1 MADFASV
8 MDRLEAVRVLLLE
21 ERALLEQSDIGGLES
36 LLVRKEAAMRL
47 LAGKGLTDDG
57 LPADSIADEGDL
69 SEHEKNQLQELF
81 AVLRRENEIN
91 GVLIE
96 AAVQRSRTLGS
107 LVAATTAATSVY
119 GERGRMRGPGAGTR
133 LTRTA

>member
-1 MADFASV
+1 

-47 LAGKGLTDDG
+47 LAGQGLTDEG
-57 LPADSIADEGDL
+57 LPADSGVDESDL
-69 SEHEKNQLQELF
+69 SEQEKNQLQERF

-91 GVLIE
+91 GALIE
-96 AAVQRSRTLGS
+96 AAVQRSKTLGS
-107 LVAATTAATSVY
+107 LVASSSATSVY
-119 GERGRMRGPGAGTR
+119 GERGRMRGPSAGTR

>member
-47 LAGKGLTDDG
+47 LAGKGLTDEG
-57 LPADSIADEGDL
+57 LPADSSADEGDL
-69 SEHEKNQLQELF
+69 SEHEKNQLQERF

-107 LVAATTAATSVY
+107 LVAATSATSVY
-119 GERGRMRGPGAGTR
+119 GERGRMRGPSAGAR

>member
-47 LAGKGLTDDG
+47 LAGQGLTDEG
-57 LPADSIADEGDL
+57 LPADSGVDESDL
-69 SEHEKNQLQELF
+69 SEQEKNQLQERF

-91 GVLIE
+91 GALIE
-96 AAVQRSRTLGS
+96 AAVQRSKTLGS
-107 LVAATTAATSVY
+107 LVASSSATSVY
-119 GERGRMRGPGAGTR
+119 GERGRMRGPSAGTR

>member
-8 MDRLEAVRVLLLE
+8 RDRLEAVRVLLLE

-36 LLVRKEAAMRL
+36 LLVRKESAML
-47 LAGKGLTDDG
+47 LLGGEGRSDAS
-57 LPADSIADEGDL
+57 LPADSRVDESAF
-69 SEHEKNQLQELF
+69 SEHEKNQLQEQF

-91 GVLIE
+91 GALIE

-107 LVAATTAATSVY
+107 LVAATSATSVY
-119 GERGRMRGPGAGTR
+119 GERGRMRGPSAGTR

>member
-1 MADFASV
+1 
-8 MDRLEAVRVLLLE
+8 MDRLEAVRMLLLE

-36 LLVRKEAAMRL
+36 LLVRKEDAMRL
-47 LAGKGLTDDG
+47 LSGRGLTDEG
-57 LPADSIADEGDL
+57 LPADSNADQIDF
-69 SEHEKNQLQELF
+69 SEQEKNQLQEQF

-91 GVLIE
+91 GALIE

-107 LVAATTAATSVY
+107 LVASTSATSVY
-119 GERGRMRGPGAGTR
+119 GERGRMRGPSAGTR

>member
-36 LLVRKEAAMRL
+36 LLVRKEAAMQL
-47 LAGKGLTDDG
+47 LGGKGLTDDG
-57 LPADSIADEGDL
+57 LPGDSSAVEGDL
-69 SEHEKNQLQELF
+69 SEHEKSQLQERF

-91 GVLIE
+91 GALIE

-107 LVAATTAATSVY
+107 LVAATSATSVY
-119 GERGRMRGPGAGTR
+119 GERGRMRGPSAGTR

>member
-47 LAGKGLTDDG
+47 LGGESRLDAGVT
-57 LPADSIADEGDL
+57 ADSSTDEIDL
-69 SEHEKNQLQELF
+69 SEHEKNQLQEQF

-91 GVLIE
+91 GALIE

-107 LVAATTAATSVY
+107 LVAATSATSVY
-119 GERGRMRGPGAGTR
+119 GERGRMRGPSAGTR

>member
-1 MADFASV
+1 VADFASV

-36 LLVRKEAAMRL
+36 LLVRKEAAMQL
-47 LAGKGLTDDG
+47 LGGKGLTDDG
-57 LPADSIADEGDL
+57 LPGDSSAAEGDL
-69 SEHEKNQLQELF
+69 SEHEKSQLQERF

-91 GVLIE
+91 GALIE

-107 LVAATTAATSVY
+107 LVAATSATSVY
-119 GERGRMRGPGAGTR
+119 GERGRMRGPSAGTR

>member
-1 MADFASV
+1 MADFSSV
-8 MDRLEAVRVLLLE
+8 IDRIESVRVLLLE

-36 LLVRKEAAMRL
+36 LLVRKEFAMQL
-47 LAGKGLTDDG
+47 LGGKGPPDAG
-57 LPADSIADEGDL
+57 LPAGSSALEVDL
-69 SEHEKNQLQELF
+69 SEDEKNQLQERF

-91 GVLIE
+91 GALIE

-107 LVAATTAATSVY
+107 LVAATSATSVY
-119 GERGRMRGPGAGTR
+119 GERGRMRGPSAGTR

>member
-47 LAGKGLTDDG
+47 LAGQGLTDEG
-57 LPADSIADEGDL
+57 LPADSVVDESDL
-69 SEHEKNQLQELF
+69 SEQEKNQLQERF

-91 GVLIE
+91 GALIE
-96 AAVQRSRTLGS
+96 AAVQRSKTLGS
-107 LVAATTAATSVY
+107 LVASSSATSVY
-119 GERGRMRGPGAGTR
+119 GERGRMRGPSAGTR

>member
-36 LLVRKEAAMRL
+36 LLVRKEAAMQL
-47 LAGKGLTDDG
+47 LGGRGL
-57 LPADSIADEGDL
+57 ADEGLPDDSSAEEVVF
-69 SEHEKNQLQELF
+69 SEYEKNQLQERF

-91 GVLIE
+91 GALIE

-107 LVAATTAATSVY
+107 LVAATSATSVY
-119 GERGRMRGPGAGTR
+119 GERGRMRGPSAGTR

>member
-1 MADFASV
+1 VADFASV
-8 MDRLEAVRVLLLE
+8 IERLEAVRLLLLE

-47 LAGKGLTDDG
+47 LHGKGLVDPDAPSG
-57 LPADSIADEGDL
+57 ASAVEGDL
-69 SEHEKNQLQELF
+69 SDHEKNQLQERF

-91 GVLIE
+91 GALIE
-96 AAVQRSRTLGS
+96 AAVERSRALGA
-107 LVAATTAATSVY
+107 LVAVKESTTVY
-119 GERGRMRGPGAGTR
+119 GERGRMRGPSAGTR

>member
-1 MADFASV
+1 MADFACV

-21 ERALLEQSDIGGLES
+21 ERTLLEQSDIGGLES

-47 LAGKGLTDDG
+47 LSGKGLTDEG
-57 LPADSIADEGDL
+57 LPDDSRADEGDL
-69 SEHEKNQLQELF
+69 SEDEKNQLQERF

-91 GVLIE
+91 GALIE
-96 AAVQRSRTLGS
+96 AAVQRSRALGS
-107 LVAATTAATSVY
+107 LVAATSATSVY
-119 GERGRMRGPGAGTR
+119 GERGRMRGPSAGTR

>member
-1 MADFASV
+1 

-107 LVAATTAATSVY
+107 LVAATSATSVY
-119 GERGRMRGPGAGTR
+119 GERGRMRGPSAGAR

>member
-1 MADFASV
+1 VADFAIV
-8 MDRLEAVRVLLLE
+8 MERLEAVRVLLLE

-47 LAGKGLTDDG
+47 LAGQGLTDEG
-57 LPADSIADEGDL
+57 LPADRRADEGDL
-69 SEHEKNQLQELF
+69 SEHEKNQLQEQF

-91 GVLIE
+91 GALIE
-96 AAVQRSRTLGS
+96 AAVQRSKTLGS
-107 LVAATTAATSVY
+107 LVAATSATSVY

>member
-36 LLVRKEAAMRL
+36 LLVRKEFAMQL
-47 LAGKGLTDDG
+47 LSGKGPIDAG
-57 LPADSIADEGDL
+57 LPADSNASEVDL
-69 SEHEKNQLQELF
+69 SEDEKNQLQERI

-91 GVLIE
+91 GALIE

-107 LVAATTAATSVY
+107 LVAASSATSVY
-119 GERGRMRGPGAGTR
+119 GESGRMRGPSAGTR

>member
-1 MADFASV
+1 VADFASV
-8 MDRLEAVRVLLLE
+8 MDRLDAVRVLLLE

-47 LAGKGLTDDG
+47 LAGKGLTDEG
-57 LPADSIADEGDL
+57 LPSDSSADEGDL

-107 LVAATTAATSVY
+107 LVAATAATSVY
-119 GERGRMRGPGAGTR
+119 GERGRMRGPSAGAR

>member
-1 MADFASV
+1 

-47 LAGKGLTDDG
+47 LAGQGLTDEG
-57 LPADSIADEGDL
+57 LPADGGVDESDL
-69 SEHEKNQLQELF
+69 SEQEKNQLQERF

-91 GVLIE
+91 GALIE
-96 AAVQRSRTLGS
+96 AAVQRSKTLGS
-107 LVAATTAATSVY
+107 LVASSSATSVY
-119 GERGRMRGPGAGTR
+119 GERGRMRGPSAGTR

>member
-1 MADFASV
+1 

-47 LAGKGLTDDG
+47 LAGQGLTDEG
-57 LPADSIADEGDL
+57 LPADSIADESDL
-69 SEHEKNQLQELF
+69 SEQEKNQLQERF

-91 GVLIE
+91 GALIE

-107 LVAATTAATSVY
+107 LVAATSATSVY
-119 GERGRMRGPGAGTR
+119 GERGRMRGPSAGTR

>member
-107 LVAATTAATSVY
+107 LVAATSATSVY
-119 GERGRMRGPGAGTR
+119 GERGRMRGPSAGAR

>member
-1 MADFASV
+1 V
-8 MDRLEAVRVLLLE
+8 IDRIEAVRVLLLE

-47 LAGKGLTDDG
+47 LGGKGLTDAG
-57 LPADSIADEGDL
+57 LPADGSADEVDF
-69 SEHEKNQLQELF
+69 SEHEKNQLQERF

-91 GVLIE
+91 GALIE

-107 LVAATTAATSVY
+107 LVAATSATSVY
-119 GERGRMRGPGAGTR
+119 GERGRMRGPSAGTR

>member
-36 LLVRKEAAMRL
+36 LLVRKEAAML
-47 LAGKGLTDDG
+47 LLGGKGLTEAG
-57 LPADSIADEGDL
+57 SPADGSADEVDF
-69 SEHEKNQLQELF
+69 SEDEKSQLQERF

-91 GVLIE
+91 GALIE

-107 LVAATTAATSVY
+107 LVAATSATSVY
-119 GERGRMRGPGAGTR
+119 GERGRMRGPSAGTR

>member
-1 MADFASV
+1 VADFASV

-107 LVAATTAATSVY
+107 LVAATSATSVY
-119 GERGRMRGPGAGTR
+119 GERGRMRGPSAGAR

>member
-8 MDRLEAVRVLLLE
+8 MDRLETVRALLLE

-36 LLVRKEAAMRL
+36 LLVRKEAAML
-47 LAGKGLTDDG
+47 LLGGKGLPDAG
-57 LPADSIADEGDL
+57 LAADSSADEVDF
-69 SEHEKNQLQELF
+69 SEYEKNQLQERF

-91 GVLIE
+91 GALIE

-107 LVAATTAATSVY
+107 LVAATSSTSVY
-119 GERGRMRGPGAGTR
+119 GERGRMRGPSAGTR

>member
-1 MADFASV
+1 VADFASV

-47 LAGKGLTDDG
+47 LAGKGLTDEG
-57 LPADSIADEGDL
+57 LPADSSADEGDL
-69 SEHEKNQLQELF
+69 SEHEKNQLQERF

-107 LVAATTAATSVY
+107 LVAATSATSVY
-119 GERGRMRGPGAGTR
+119 GERGRMRGPSAGAR

>member
-1 MADFASV
+1 MADFSRV

-47 LAGKGLTDDG
+47 LGVKGLADAGSSDD
-57 LPADSIADEGDL
+57 SRVDELDL
-69 SEHEKNQLQELF
+69 SEHEKNQLQEHF
-81 AVLRRENEIN
+81 AVLRRENDIN
-91 GVLIE
+91 GALIE
-96 AAVQRSRTLGS
+96 AAVLRSRTLGS
-107 LVAATTAATSVY
+107 LVASTSATSVY
-119 GERGRMRGPGAGTR
+119 GERGRIRGPSAGTR

>member
-1 MADFASV
+1 VADFASV
-8 MDRLEAVRVLLLE
+8 MDRLEAVRILLLE

-47 LAGKGLTDDG
+47 LAGKGLTDEG
-57 LPADSIADEGDL
+57 LPPDSSADEGDL
-69 SEHEKNQLQELF
+69 SEHEKNQLQERF

-107 LVAATTAATSVY
+107 LVAATSATSVY
-119 GERGRMRGPGAGTR
+119 GERGRMRGPSAGAR

>member
-1 MADFASV
+1 VADFASV

-47 LAGKGLTDDG
+47 LAGQGLTDEG
-57 LPADSIADEGDL
+57 LPADSIADESDL
-69 SEHEKNQLQELF
+69 SEQEKNQLQERF

-91 GVLIE
+91 GALIE

-107 LVAATTAATSVY
+107 LVAATSATSVY
-119 GERGRMRGPGAGTR
+119 GERGRMRGPSAGTR

>member
-1 MADFASV
+1 VADFASV

-47 LAGKGLTDDG
+47 LAGQGLTDEG
-57 LPADSIADEGDL
+57 LPADSVVDESDL
-69 SEHEKNQLQELF
+69 SEQEKNQLQERF

-91 GVLIE
+91 GALIE

-107 LVAATTAATSVY
+107 LVAATSATSVY
-119 GERGRMRGPGAGTR
+119 GERGRMRGPSAGTR

>member
-1 MADFASV
+1 MADFAIV
-8 MDRLEAVRVLLLE
+8 MERLEAVRVLLLE

-36 LLVRKEAAMRL
+36 LLVRKEAAMQL
-47 LAGKGLTDDG
+47 LAGQGLTDEG
-57 LPADSIADEGDL
+57 LPADRRADEGDL
-69 SEHEKNQLQELF
+69 SEHEKNQLQEQF

-91 GVLIE
+91 GALIE

-107 LVAATTAATSVY
+107 LVAATSATSVY
-119 GERGRMRGPGAGTR
+119 GERGRMRGPSAGTR

>member
-36 LLVRKEAAMRL
+36 LLVRKEAAMQL
-47 LAGKGLTDDG
+47 LGGKGLTDDG
-57 LPADSIADEGDL
+57 LPDDSSAVEGDL
-69 SEHEKNQLQELF
+69 SEHEKSQLQERF

-91 GVLIE
+91 GALIE

-107 LVAATTAATSVY
+107 LVAATSATSVY
-119 GERGRMRGPGAGTR
+119 GERGRMRGPSAGTR

>member
-1 MADFASV
+1 MAEFSSV

-47 LAGKGLTDDG
+47 LGGEGLTDTG
-57 LPADSIADEGDL
+57 LPAVSRIDEVDF
-69 SEHEKNQLQELF
+69 SEHEKNQLQEQF
-81 AVLRRENEIN
+81 SVLRRENEIN
-91 GVLIE
+91 GALIE
-96 AAVQRSRTLGS
+96 AAVQRSRALGS
-107 LVAATTAATSVY
+107 LVAATSATSVY
-119 GERGRMRGPGAGTR
+119 GERGRMRGPSAGTR

>member
-1 MADFASV
+1 VADFASV

-47 LAGKGLTDDG
+47 LAGQGLTDEG
-57 LPADSIADEGDL
+57 LPADSGVDESDL
-69 SEHEKNQLQELF
+69 SEQEKNQLQERF

-91 GVLIE
+91 GALIE
-96 AAVQRSRTLGS
+96 AAVQRSKTLGS
-107 LVAATTAATSVY
+107 LVASSSATSVY
-119 GERGRMRGPGAGTR
+119 GERGRMRGPSAGTR